1 MLKDNFLLIHHARKQ
16 KTILQ
21 KVKTH
26 LFNGNG
32 NLVIRQEDRGNK
44 LFTVPTIKVKAKAK
58 KQIEKISFAKLDRHH
73 TQDPI
78 QNVTLGAKKCFS
90 RKQISKN

>member
-1 MLKDNFLLIHHARKQ
+1 M
-16 KTILQ
+16 
-21 KVKTH
+21 VKTH

-32 NLVIRQEDRGNK
+32 NLVIRQEGRGNK

-58 KQIEKISFAKLDRHH
+58 KQIEKSSFPKLNRHH
-73 TQDPI
+73 TQDPT